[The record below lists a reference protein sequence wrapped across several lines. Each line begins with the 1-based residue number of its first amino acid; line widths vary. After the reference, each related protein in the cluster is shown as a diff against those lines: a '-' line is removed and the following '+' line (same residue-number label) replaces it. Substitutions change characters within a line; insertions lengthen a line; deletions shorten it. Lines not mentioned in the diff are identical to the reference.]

1 MGARAQRADQVRLA
15 GARLAVEQQNAR
27 LHLRGAI
34 RRHGA
39 QQVGE
44 LAPRGRMHELDVDGI
59 GPPDVVLPRNGV
71 LEGR

>member
-1 MGARAQRADQVRLA
+1 MRFA
-15 GARLAVEQQNAR
+15 GAGLAMEQQNAR
-27 LHLRGAI
+27 LYLRGAV

-44 LAPRGRMHELDVDGI
+44 LAPRCRVHEFDVDGI
-59 GPPDVVLPRNGV
+59 GPPDIVLPRNGV